1 MRNKQ
6 MLQPS
11 RVKHTKVH
19 KGRLKERASR
29 GTELS
34 FGTFGLKAEESSW
47 LKSNQLESARKVMAR
62 FVQRGGKIWIR
73 VFPDKPRTAKSAEVG
88 MGGGRGALSHFVVPV
103 EAGRVLFELD
113 GLSEDQ
119 AKEAL
124 RLAAHK
130 LPIKTRVVRRK

>member
-1 MRNKQ
+1 

-19 KGRLKERASR
+19 KGKLKKSTSR
-29 GTELS
+29 GAELS
-34 FGTFGLKAEESSW
+34 FGTFGLKTEESSW

-62 FVQRGGKIWIR
+62 FIQRGGKMWIR
-73 VFPDKPRTAKSAEVG
+73 VFPDKPRTAKSGEVG

-103 EAGRVLFELD
+103 EAGRMIFEID

-119 AKEAL
+119 AREAL

-130 LPIKTRVVRRK
+130 LPIKTRIISRK